1 MTANVA
7 PLAQSLVELYG
18 PGRATLARHVQR
30 WQGLVDEHRRRFG
43 ESEVHLFSAPGR
55 TEIGGNHT
63 DHNHGKVLA
72 AAIDLDS
79 IAAAAPTSEERIT
92 VFSDGYPQ
100 PFVVTLDEL
109 AAIPAERG
117 TTAALIRGIASRFR
131 QVGYAIGGFRAC
143 VASDVPVGS
152 GLSSSASIEML
163 IATVFNALYNGG
175 RAEPKQIAGIGQY
188 AENVYFGKPCGLMD
202 QIVCAMGGIVSID
215 FNDPDSP
222 LVERID
228 FDFTAAGYSLLVVNT
243 GGNHADLTEEYASI
257 PREMKSVAAQFGRQV
272 CRQIS
277 EHELLSRL
285 TDLRSSVGDRAIL
298 RALHFL
304 HENHRVDL
312 QAEALRKKDMQGF
325 LRLVGESGS
334 SSFRWLQNCFTPRA
348 VTEQGIPLALA
359 LAEEFIR
366 RYEGACRVH
375 GGGFAG
381 TILVFL
387 PRARVEEF
395 RSLMESVF
403 GSGCVK
409 TLRVRPQGSIKI
421 PGRCG
426 MALR

>member
-1 MTANVA
+1 MTANVG
-7 PLAQSLVELYG
+7 PPAQSLVELYD
-18 PGRATLARHVQR
+18 PDRATLARQVQR
-30 WQGLVDEHRRRFG
+30 WQDLVDEHRRRFG
-43 ESEVHLFSAPGR
+43 ELDVRLFSTPGR

-79 IAAAAPTSEERIT
+79 IAAAAASSEEQIT
-92 VFSDGYPQ
+92 VFSSGYGQ
-100 PFVVTLDEL
+100 PFVVTLDNL
-109 AAIPAERG
+109 AAVPAERG

-131 QVGYAIGGFRAC
+131 QAGYAIGGFRAC

-163 IATVFNALYNGG
+163 IATILNAFYNGG
-175 RAEPKQIAGIGQY
+175 RVEPKQIAVIGQY
-188 AENVYFGKPCGLMD
+188 AENVYFGKPSGLMD

-215 FNDPDSP
+215 FNDPGSP
-222 LVERID
+222 LVEKID
-228 FDFTAAGYSLLVVNT
+228 FDFAAAGYSLLVVDT
-243 GGNHADLTEEYASI
+243 GGSHADLTEDYASI
-257 PREMKSVAAQFGRQV
+257 PREMKSVAAQFRRQV

-285 TDLRSSVGDRAIL
+285 AELRSSVGDRAIL

-304 HENHRVDL
+304 HENRRVDL
-312 QAEALRKKDMQGF
+312 QAEALRKRDMQGF

-334 SSFRWLQNCFTPRA
+334 SSFRWLQNCFTPHA
-348 VTEQGIPLALA
+348 VREQGIPLALA

-409 TLRVRPQGSIKI
+409 VLRVRPQGSMEI
-421 PGRCG
+421 PAGCG

>member
-1 MTANVA
+1 
-7 PLAQSLVELYG
+7 
-18 PGRATLARHVQR
+18 VQR

-72 AAIDLDS
+72 AAIDLDA
-79 IAAAAPTSEERIT
+79 IATAAASSEERMT
-92 VFSDGYPQ
+92 VFSSDYGR

-109 AAIPAERG
+109 AAVPAERG

-131 QVGYAIGGFRAC
+131 QVGHAIGGFCAC
-143 VASDVPVGS
+143 VASNVPVGS

-163 IATVFNALYNGG
+163 IATIFNALYNGG
-175 RAEPKQIAGIGQY
+175 RIEPKQIAVIGQY

-215 FNDPDSP
+215 FNDPSTP
-222 LVERID
+222 LVEKIE

-243 GGNHADLTEEYASI
+243 GGSHADLTEDYASI

-277 EHELLSRL
+277 EQELLSRL
-285 TDLRSSVGDRAIL
+285 TELRASVGDRAIL

-312 QAEALRKKDMQGF
+312 QAEALRKRDMQGF
-325 LRLVGESGS
+325 LQLVGESGS

-395 RSLMESVF
+395 RLLMESVF

-409 TLRVRPQGSIKI
+409 VLRVRSQGSIEI
-421 PGRCG
+421 LGRSET
-426 MALR
+426 ALR